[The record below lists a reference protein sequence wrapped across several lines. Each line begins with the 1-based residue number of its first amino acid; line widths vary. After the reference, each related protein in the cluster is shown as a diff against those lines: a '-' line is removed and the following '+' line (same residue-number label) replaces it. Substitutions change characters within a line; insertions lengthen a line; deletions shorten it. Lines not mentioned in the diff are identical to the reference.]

1 MEEEKTLTLKSLEK
15 DMRLALEEVRVKL
28 KELEMQISIIEK
40 SLRRQNYEWKS
51 NANDYA
57 NADGWE

>member
-15 DMRLALEEVRVKL
+15 DMRLALEEVRTKL

-40 SLRRQNYEWKS
+40 SLRR
-51 NANDYA
+51 
-57 NADGWE
+57 

>member
-15 DMRLALEEVRVKL
+15 DMHLALEEVRAKL

-40 SLRRQNYEWKS
+40 SLRR
-51 NANDYA
+51 
-57 NADGWE
+57 